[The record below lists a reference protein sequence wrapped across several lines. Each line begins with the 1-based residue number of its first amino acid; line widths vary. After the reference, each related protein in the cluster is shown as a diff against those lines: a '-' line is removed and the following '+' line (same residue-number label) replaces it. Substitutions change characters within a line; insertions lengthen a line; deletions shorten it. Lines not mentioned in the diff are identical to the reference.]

1 MRWAGAVSPEIYC
14 GVKILSPTAAT
25 AKEKYGSFQDSLKAP
40 VHRWFA
46 YPAGYSYKLVKAKIA
61 ENALTPQDWIA
72 DPFLGSGTTSLAA
85 KLSGRN
91 SVGIEAHPFVF
102 RVAQTKLNFDC
113 CPEQL
118 AAAAAQVSAAAA
130 AYECPDLTGVWP
142 ALIYKCF
149 SPENLRQLYALRQVI
164 LGLDLAAPYGDL
176 LQLALTG
183 ALRAATCAGAGWPYI
198 AVNRHGQ
205 RAVVRDA
212 LTEFNKQCAAM
223 IADIR
228 QVQFE
233 GIPPA
238 EHRLIN
244 GDARELDRHC
254 AAESIDLIV
263 TSPPYL
269 NNYDYADRTRMET
282 YFWGLYDSWGDI
294 TREVRDKLIIAATT
308 QIRLS
313 RMNGV
318 RECPNLRAVHPAI
331 HRELTEIIEKLADL
345 RQSKGGKKTYDLM
358 AAGYFEDMLPVLRGA
373 YAALKPGRQFVL
385 VLGDSAPYGVHIR
398 TDEIIGELA
407 VAIGF
412 SHYAIEVIRAR
423 GDKWANNP
431 QRHKVAL
438 RESILTVVK

>member
-1 MRWAGAVSPEIYC
+1 MA
-14 GVKILSPTAAT
+14 TAAVA

-40 VHRWFA
+40 VHRWFT
-46 YPAGYSYKLVKAKIA
+46 YPAGYSYKLVQAKIA

-85 KLSGRN
+85 KLAGSN

-102 RVAQTKLNFDC
+102 QVAQTKLNFDC
-113 CPEQL
+113 CPAEL
-118 AAAAAQVSAAAA
+118 AAAAEGVIGAAQG
-130 AYECPDLTGVWP
+130 YQCPELSGVWP

-149 SPENLRQLYALRQVI
+149 SVDNLRQLYALRQVI
-164 LGLDLAAPYGDL
+164 LDLDLAPPYGDL
-176 LQLALTG
+176 LKLALTG
-183 ALRAATCAGAGWPYI
+183 ALRAATSAGAGWPYI

-205 RAVVRDA
+205 RAVVREA
-212 LTEFNKQCAAM
+212 LAEFKKQCANM
-223 IADIR
+223 VADIR

-233 GIPPA
+233 GIPPGK
-238 EHRLIN
+238 HRLIQ

-254 AAESIDLIV
+254 AAASIDLIV

-282 YFWGLYDSWGDI
+282 YFWGLYNSWGDI
-294 TREVRDKLIIAATT
+294 TREVRDKLITAATT

-318 RECPNLRAVHPAI
+318 RHCPNIREVHPKI
-331 HRELTEIIEKLADL
+331 HRELTAIIDKLAAV
-345 RQSKGGKKTYDLM
+345 RQSKGGRKTYDLM

-407 VAIGF
+407 VAVGF

-438 RESILTVVK
+438 RESILTAVK

>member
-1 MRWAGAVSPEIYC
+1 MPA
-14 GVKILSPTAAT
+14 TAKAA

-40 VHRWFA
+40 LHRWFT
-46 YPAGYSYKLVKAKIA
+46 YPAGYSYKLVQAKIA

-85 KLSGRN
+85 KLAGSN

-102 RVAQTKLNFDC
+102 QVAQTKLNFDC
-113 CPEQL
+113 CPAQL
-118 AAAAAQVSAAAA
+118 AAAAEQVISAAQ
-130 AYECPDLTGVWP
+130 AYQCPELSGVWP

-149 SPENLRQLYALRQVI
+149 SADNLRQLYALRQVI
-164 LGLDLAAPYGDL
+164 LDLDLDLAPPYGDL
-176 LQLALTG
+176 LKLALTG
-183 ALRAATCAGAGWPYI
+183 ALRAATSAGAGWPYI

-212 LTEFNKQCAAM
+212 LAEFKKQCANM
-223 IADIR
+223 VADIR

-233 GIPPA
+233 GIPPG
-238 EHRLIN
+238 EHRLIQ

-254 AAESIDLIV
+254 AAASIDLIV

-282 YFWGLYDSWGDI
+282 YFWGLYNSWGDI
-294 TREVRDKLIIAATT
+294 TREVRDKLITAATT

-318 RECPNLRAVHPAI
+318 RQCPNIREVHPKI
-331 HRELTEIIEKLADL
+331 HRELTAIIDKLAAV
-345 RQSKGGKKTYDLM
+345 RQSKGGRKTYDLM

-407 VAIGF
+407 VAVGF

-438 RESILTVVK
+438 RESILTAVK